1 MFSSDA
7 LTIVDRFEVNTV
19 VWLRSLAE
27 ADLGPSRRM
36 TEDLGALAA
45 AGTFAF
51 EEIAVADR
59 EELLAALDG
68 IARRSESGL
77 RPILHF
83 DCHGSA
89 GEGLLLEP
97 SGERLA
103 WSELVEALRPINV
116 ATANSL
122 CCVFGVCFGLHLSL
136 GLSLSLPS
144 PYFLTI
150 APEGEI
156 LVGELLDRLAPFY
169 ARLFETSNITRAYH
183 EHLAPALSTFYC
195 TELLAKALATYI
207 VKHAGGAAGAARRE
221 QLVSRIVK
229 ERGTSDGG
237 STQLASARQR
247 AKSRLR
253 LTQAHLDRYARLFLI
268 GRKPGF
274 GIAEVERI
282 AEGLR
287 RSRERTR
294 RREDRSAKARR
305 RGRLGP

>member
-1 MFSSDA
+1 MVSPDA
-7 LTIVDRFEVNTV
+7 LTIGDRFEVNTV

-27 ADLGPSRRM
+27 GELGPSRRM
-36 TEDLGALAA
+36 TEDLEALAT

-51 EEIAVADR
+51 EEVAVADR
-59 EELLAALDG
+59 DELLAALDS

-77 RPILHF
+77 RPILQF

-89 GEGLLLEP
+89 EEGLLLEP
-97 SGERLA
+97 SGERLT

-116 ATANSL
+116 GTANSL
-122 CCVFGVCFGLHLSL
+122 CCIFGVCFGLHLSL

-169 ARLFETSNITRAYH
+169 ARLFETGNITRSYR
-183 EHLAPALSTFYC
+183 EHLAPALSIFQC

-207 VKHAGGAAGAARRE
+207 VKHASGAGGAARRE
-221 QLVSRIVK
+221 RLVSRMLE
-229 ERGTSDGG
+229 ERGTGDGEL
-237 STQLASARQR
+237 TQLASARQR
-247 AKSRLR
+247 AKSGLR
-253 LTQAHLDRYARLFLI
+253 LTQEHLDRYARLFLI
-268 GRKPGF
+268 GRKPSF

-282 AEGLR
+282 AEGMK

-294 RREDRSAKARR
+294 RREERSAKARR